1 MKPLFILLI
10 IFGIVIAIS
19 KIFYHEWNSVFA
31 GNLAMSIMLLF
42 TAIGDFAFSRGMMMM
57 LPPFIPFKKQII
69 FSTGI
74 IEILAATGLLIM
86 SFCHLTSVL
95 LIIFFAVIL
104 PANIYAALKKID
116 YQKGNYEGN
125 GINYLWFRVP
135 LQVLFIAWV
144 WYFGIFAN

>member
-10 IFGIVIAIS
+10 TFGMVTTIS

-42 TAIGDFAFSRGMMMM
+42 TAIGHFAFSRGMMMM

-74 IEILAATGLLIM
+74 IEILAAIGLLIM
-86 SFCHLTSVL
+86 SFRHITSVL
-95 LIIFFAVIL
+95 LIIFFAMIL
-104 PANIYAALKKID
+104 PANIYAAFKKID
-116 YQKGNYEGN
+116 YQKGNYEGSS
-125 GINYLWFRVP
+125 INYLWFRVP

-144 WYFGIFAN
+144 WYFGIFAS